1 MPNGV
6 AGTIEEVEASIAEI
20 VKGVEISYLQPL
32 GELDFTQLAP
42 LEIGV

>member
-6 AGTIEEVEASIAEI
+6 AGTVEEVEASIAEI
-20 VKGVEISYLQPL
+20 VKGEKISYFQAL

-42 LEIGV
+42 FKIGV